1 MQHLL
6 QYCCNIVA
14 NCLFIFT
21 QDPLT
26 LYKLLYLYI
35 FLKSNFNPSGF
46 DISLGSLHN

>member
-1 MQHLL
+1 MQLMLH
-6 QYCCNIVA
+6 
-14 NCLFIFT
+14 FIAISFFMLT
-21 QDPLT
+21 QDLLT